1 VGCSVKTRIFNQN
14 HAILRRWPAVAF
26 RLAED
31 NSICTSESAVVKL
44 ARAYCS
50 GWMHVIGRLEVK
62 LAASFKRFSI
72 GLVWM
77 LGHYQLARYFL
88 WQTYDATDWGPYET
102 V

>member
-1 VGCSVKTRIFNQN
+1 
-14 HAILRRWPAVAF
+14 
-26 RLAED
+26 
-31 NSICTSESAVVKL
+31 
-44 ARAYCS
+44 
-50 GWMHVIGRLEVK
+50 MHVIGRLEVK
-62 LAASFKRFSI
+62 LAALFKRFSI